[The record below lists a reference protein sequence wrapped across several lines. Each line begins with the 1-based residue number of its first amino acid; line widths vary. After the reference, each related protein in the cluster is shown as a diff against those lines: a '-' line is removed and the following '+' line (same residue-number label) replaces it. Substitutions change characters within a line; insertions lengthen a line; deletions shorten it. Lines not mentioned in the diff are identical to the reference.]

1 MLLGLD
7 YATPRAADDYEPR
20 RACCKSWI
28 AYRNKQRAKP
38 PKDEEKPDFEKLPPL
53 DANNKEAR
61 WRQWLAEPN
70 ALTNL
75 KLEEGELWI
84 AVGFLQLKGKDATAR
99 VPGRPNQSRVDH
111 SRANA
116 TCEQCKTD
124 AQSDEGKANLKKSR
138 EKSATTCLFPGC
150 DGTNGRPMR
159 NLRGYP
165 FCGSKQKGCI
175 KRALD
180 YEAEHGTKPEGVS
193 WAEFYRPP
201 T

>member
-28 AYRNKQRAKP
+28 AYRNKQRAKR

-61 WRQWLAEPN
+61 WRQWLAEPD

-84 AVGFLQLKGKDATAR
+84 AVGYLQLKGKDAAKP
-99 VPGRPNQSRVDH
+99 VPGRPGQARVDH
-111 SRANA
+111 SGANA
-116 TCEQCKTD
+116 TCESCKSD
-124 AQSDEGKANLKKSR
+124 AQSEEGKAKHK
-138 EKSATTCLFPGC
+138 EATKGNRGRPANERCLCVNHATC
-150 DGTNGRPMR
+150 DGRVGKA
-159 NLRGYP
+159 GQ
-165 FCGSKQKGCI
+165 FCVKCQ
-175 KRALD
+175 A
-180 YEAEHGTKPEGVS
+180 
-193 WAEFYRPP
+193 P
-201 T
+201 TT